1 MRVPR
6 GRRLDRVLAAYLD
19 LAANRRDELTALVT
33 VASALTEQQA
43 ADCAPSWRR
52 CTASLSRC
60 RPSSA
65 LHVLGGIRVQ
75 VGDEVMDGTISRR
88 IDDPAR
94 HVTGN

>member
-1 MRVPR
+1 MDLR

-33 VASALTEQQA
+33 GASALTEQQA
-43 ADCAPSWRR
+43 ARLRTQLETMYGKSV
-52 CTASLSRC
+52 SLQTVVD
-60 RPSSA
+60 P
-65 LHVLGGIRVQ
+65 HVLGGIRVQ

-88 IDDPAR
+88 IDQARR